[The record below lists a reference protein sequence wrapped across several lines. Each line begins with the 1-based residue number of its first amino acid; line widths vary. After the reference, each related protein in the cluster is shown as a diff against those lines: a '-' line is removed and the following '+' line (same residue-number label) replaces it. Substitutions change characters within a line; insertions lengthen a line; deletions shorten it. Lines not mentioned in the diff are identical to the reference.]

1 MLRHATSAAVRGYLA
16 AICGSLLI
24 STAAL
29 AQAPFRIGVL
39 NDQAGPYAE
48 FGGKTSVEAAKMAVE
63 DFGGKVLGRPIEV
76 LSGDHQNKADIAS
89 ALARKWFDVDG
100 VSAVADMTNSA
111 VALAVSGIAKER
123 GRVTLATGPATTRL
137 TNEDCSPTGFHWAFD
152 TYSQAAGMAR
162 AVLASGGKDWYLL
175 TADYAFGHQ
184 MAADITRII
193 KDGGGS
199 ITGESRHPLNTN
211 DFSSFLLA
219 AQSSKA
225 QVVGLANAG
234 SDTINSVKQASEFQL
249 TAGGKR
255 LVALVVVL
263 SDVHALGLP
272 AAQGLSF
279 TTAFYWDRDDAS
291 REWSKRFMAKTGRMP
306 GMIQAGVYSSVMHYL
321 KAVQAAGA
329 DDGPAIAKKM
339 RETPVDDFFAK
350 GKIRDDGRFEHDMYL
365 AEVKKPN
372 ESKGPWDYFRI
383 IRTIPAADATQPLSD
398 SKCALVKK

>member
-1 MLRHATSAAVRGYLA
+1 MRRRAVLA
-16 AICGSLLI
+16 AFCGSLLL

-29 AQAPFRIGVL
+29 AQAPLRIGVL

-48 FGGKTSVEAAKMAVE
+48 FGGKTSVEAARMAAE
-63 DFGGKVLGRPIEV
+63 DFGGKVLGRPIEI
-76 LSGDHQNKADIAS
+76 LSGDHQNKPDVAS

-111 VALAVSGIAKER
+111 VALAVSQLARER
-123 GRVTLATGPATTRL
+123 GKVTLATGPATTRL

-152 TYSQAAGMAR
+152 TYSQASGMAR

-184 MAADITRII
+184 LATDITKIV
-193 KDGGGS
+193 KDGGGA
-199 ITGESRHPLNTN
+199 IVGESRHPLNTN

-234 SDTINSVKQASEFQL
+234 ADTINAVKQASEFQI

-263 SDVHALGLP
+263 SDVHALGLQ
-272 AAQGLSF
+272 ASQGLSF

-291 REWSKRFMAKTGRMP
+291 REWSKRFQARTGRMP

-321 KAVQAAGA
+321 KAMQAAGT
-329 DDGPAIAKKM
+329 DDGKAVAARM
-339 RETPVDDFFAK
+339 RETPVNDFFAK

-365 AEVKKPN
+365 AEVKKPS
-372 ESKGPWDYFRI
+372 ESKGPWDYFKVV
-383 IRTIPAADATQPLSD
+383 RTIPAADATQPLAD
-398 SKCALVKK
+398 SKCSLVKK